1 VYADNWQW
9 RYFMTG
15 DLGSIFL
22 LQINSG
28 PESVGWSLIP
38 GIPNHYISASYARLV
53 MDLAGRA
60 RTVAFIVAA
69 VLLAVSLAVNGSGWL
84 IKDLNIKE
92 VLRSAVI
99 TVSLLVIWTPT
110 FGFLMSF
117 GYHMGEF
124 LVDEKKVT
132 NLLENAFRQTPNGEL
147 PGQTAGKG
155 PADGGASDVKS
166 GGWLSWLLDVDAGFT
181 DLITTS
187 LAAVVSVLCMLL
199 FMIAAF
205 VMPSIWLVFATL
217 LFIFGPLVISLGM
230 LPRIGGKILG
240 NLFGSLFELSLW
252 QAWFHICAWLVMA
265 SNDLV
270 GKKVTDFFFNSENGA
285 QAVDAAY
292 TSAEAAAMGLV
303 FAGLYFATPLVVR
316 HLVPVSQ
323 FGATA
328 ALIINKASSIATIGA
343 GMVTGGAGGAAA
355 GAGKYM
361 AGKTGLEA
369 VLGGVRGA
377 VSGGLSGAVSSTRSG
392 YQIMRGIRSVNPPPE
407 KVTKSAGKSA

>member
-1 VYADNWQW
+1 
-9 RYFMTG
+9 MTG

-53 MDLAGRA
+53 MDLAGNV

-69 VLLAVSLAVNGSGWL
+69 ALLAVSLAVNGSGWL
-84 IKDLNIKE
+84 IKDLSIKE
-92 VLRSAVI
+92 VLRSALI

-117 GYHMGEF
+117 GYHS
-124 LVDEKKVT
+124 VDVMVEEKKVT
-132 NLLENAFRQTPNGEL
+132 NIVENAFRQTPNGEL
-147 PGQTAGKG
+147 PGRAAGNG

-166 GGWLSWLLDVDAGFT
+166 GGWLSWLMDVGAGFT
-181 DLITTS
+181 DLVTTS
-187 LAAVVSVLCMLL
+187 IAAVVSGLCMIL

-217 LFIFGPLVISLGM
+217 MFVFGPFVISLGM

-270 GKKVTDFFFNSENGA
+270 GKKATDFFNGANGA

-292 TSAEAAAMGLV
+292 TSAESAAMGLV
-303 FAGLYFATPLVVR
+303 FAALYFATPLVVR

-323 FGATA
+323 VGAATA
-328 ALIINKASSIATIGA
+328 SIINKVSNIA
-343 GMVTGGAGGAAA
+343 GMAIGGYQGVAA
-355 GAGKYM
+355 GLDG
-361 AGKTGLEA
+361 
-369 VLGGVRGA
+369 VLGGVRRAVRGA
-377 VSGGLSGAVSSTRSG
+377 RGGAAGGSRSEGLGDAAGGSRSG
-392 YQIMRGIRSVNPPPE
+392 YQVMRGVRSVNPAPE
-407 KVTKSAGKSA
+407 RINKSASKRA